1 MNPLV
6 ITIDGYVA
14 TGKGTTAVG
23 LARKLWYKYL
33 DTWAMYRA
41 VARYALQHD
50 LLDSDEQTK
59 TEMMSQIDIA
69 FHYNTETDHDDVYL
83 NHQNIEN
90 EIRQTDLTL
99 RMKPIVVSPTVR
111 SALWNLQRKIWEEWW
126 IVVDGRDMGTVVF
139 PDAELKF
146 FLVGNTDIRAQR
158 RYDQIISKWS
168 QVSLDDIY
176 KDIAQRDQTDY
187 LWPQAVNYKA
197 SDAIEIDTSVL
208 TIDEQIDKVYQLA
221 LTKIQTHV

>member
-1 MNPLV
+1 MKPIV

-14 TGKGTTAVG
+14 TGKGTTATG

-33 DTWAMYRA
+33 DTGAMYRA
-41 VARYALQHD
+41 VARYAIQHGF
-50 LLDSDEQTK
+50 LDSDEQTK
-59 TEMMSQIDIA
+59 TQMMSQIDIT

-83 NHQNIEN
+83 NNQNIEN

-99 RMKPIVVSPTVR
+99 RMKPIVISLAVR

-139 PDAELKF
+139 PNAQLKF
-146 FLVGNTDIRAQR
+146 FLIWNTDIRAQR
-158 RYDQIISKWS
+158 RYDQLIAKWS

-176 KDIAQRDQTDY
+176 KDIAQRDETDY

-221 LTKIQTHV
+221 LNKIQTHV

>member
-1 MNPLV
+1 MKPIV

-14 TGKGTTAVG
+14 TGKGTTATG

-33 DTWAMYRA
+33 DTGAMYRA
-41 VARYALQHD
+41 VARYAIQYGF
-50 LLDSDEQTK
+50 LDADEQTK
-59 TEMMSQIDIA
+59 TQMMSQIDIS
-69 FHYNTETDHDDVYL
+69 FHYNPETDHDDVYL
-83 NHQNIEN
+83 NNQNIEN

-99 RMKPIVVSPTVR
+99 RMRPIVVSPAVR
-111 SALWNLQRKIWEEWW
+111 SALWNLQRKIWEEWG

-139 PDAELKF
+139 PDAELKL

-158 RYDQIISKWS
+158 RYEQLVAKWS

-176 KDIAQRDQTDY
+176 KDIAQRDETDY

-208 TIDEQIDKVYQLA
+208 TIEEQIDIVYKLA
-221 LTKIQTHV
+221 LTKIQHNV